1 MNEYGL
7 IGKTLKHSF
16 SQAYFTEKFE
26 KENIE
31 GTFLNFELPTIE
43 DFVPLIK
50 QHPNLRGLSVTI
62 PYKTEIIPFLDKLD
76 NTAQEIGSVN
86 SVRVRDGHTTGYNTD
101 AAGFSASIKPFLAH
115 GMERALILGTG
126 GASKAVA
133 FALRQI
139 GLDVMFA
146 SRTPKEGQLAYSDIN
161 QNTVKAFK
169 LIVNTTPLGMFPDI
183 HSAPHIPYE
192 FLGSEHLFYD
202 LTYNPAET
210 EFLRRGKER
219 GALTVNG
226 LSMLKIQA
234 ELSWEI
240 WNFGGA

>member
-1 MNEYGL
+1 MNDYGL

-16 SQAYFTEKFE
+16 SQAYFTKKFE

-31 GTFLNFELPTIE
+31 GTFLNFELPNIE

-76 NTAQEIGSVN
+76 NTAKEIGSVN
-86 SVRVRDGHTTGYNTD
+86 SVSIRDGHTTGYNTD
-101 AAGFSASIKPFLAH
+101 ASGFSASIKPFLAH

-146 SRTPKEGQLAYSDIN
+146 SRSPKEGQLAYSDIN
-161 QNTVKAFK
+161 QNTVKAFR

-183 HSAPHIPYE
+183 DSAPDIPYE
-192 FLGSEHLFYD
+192 FLVPDHLLYD

-210 EFLRRGKER
+210 EFLRRGKSQ

-240 WNFGGA
+240 WNSGGV